1 MRFDIVIVLGVHRSG
16 TSAITKGLELFGVD
30 LGQNLLPANEYNPKG
45 YFEDNQLV
53 DLNDNILRKSGSLWS
68 ALQFLE
74 PADLLGARFEKEQN
88 EAREF
93 LKGKLAQ
100 GTPIGLKDPR
110 LCRTLPFW
118 QKIFEEQGLR
128 VGYLLAYRSPDEVAA
143 SLKKRDDFSIEYGEN
158 LWTSYQVD
166 ALRHLNSK
174 KWLVIKYENL
184 LKKPRRELRRVSEFL
199 GAEWHPEDS
208 KSLEY
213 QKRFLDSS
221 SRHHRKQTRTKER
234 FRFIRTLILGMEL
247 LSQTSNSVCRW
258 SVRAAAEL
266 VFNQMRNDPAFSI
279 VEKRVT
285 WPTRLP
291 SKGFWRRMEDSIRKR
306 RRRWIALI
314 GFDEAWY
321 LKEYPEVGP
330 SGIDPLHHYVEFG
343 FREGRWKSQKSKNR
357 ALEIR
362 EKSPSRTGLLSR
374 LWESLRKGGRKI
386 LARAGFDPKWYLQ
399 EYPDVQA
406 AGLDPFQHFFQLGLQ
421 EGRHKSKK
429 QMEKSKQGEICAG
442 LSAKNKGGSE
452 ALSKFG
458 PRDRGLILFVV
469 HDAHVGGAQHVA
481 RIIAR
486 WLLKATRFQVKFV
499 ILSGGGLV
507 HEFLRIAPVLDLSSF
522 SNANI
527 EEKLMK
533 FLGEEPCVVFINS
546 VVSARFLEYWKSA
559 TPVIAFI
566 HEMGKSLSGFPKE
579 LDLLLKRASVVIAG
593 GNAVRDSLAKLH
605 GWERVSF
612 QTVGA
617 FVEDDIPLFAGSA
630 HSKMEAKR
638 KIGIDEDSFLVVG
651 CGNLISR
658 KSPQE
663 FVRVAGQVVSGTPR
677 KVKFLWVGSGPD
689 LEECQKIAQNLGI
702 EEKVH
707 FVGYQGNIQPFL
719 HAADLFLLPSKEDP
733 FPLVSLYAGLA
744 SCPVICFAQAG
755 GIPDVISRGGGRIVP
770 FGDLEAMAG
779 AVLGYISNE
788 PARNRDGQILRDF
801 VRDQHTVAS
810 GGPNLLHWIREVCH
824 LQPHVS
830 VVVPNYNHAA
840 FLKERLQSI
849 VHQTYQ
855 DFELI
860 LLDDS
865 STDDSCVQLEAW
877 VLKRVGTRLLR
888 NVRNSGS
895 AFGQWQKGF
904 SLAQGSM
911 VWIAEADDS
920 CDPRFLENLVPEFDD
935 RNVFLGYVKSVP
947 IDYQGAKLGD
957 YDELYLNRI
966 NPGRWLKDYR
976 ATDNEEA
983 NQGLGIAN
991 CIPNVSSVLI
1001 RTFQPEAEF
1010 FSIQTGM
1017 KICGDWLF
1025 YLRAMRG
1032 GMVSYCAKPL
1042 NMHRR
1047 HQRSVTVG
1055 TEGTQKYF
1063 SEFCRVREF
1072 VSANYRLEELTE
1084 NRIAKFD
1091 QEEAKRF
1098 KVAEQKPSSTSAN
1111 SRTRLPA
1118 VLFVASDLSPGGG
1131 QMFIIHLANEWA
1143 LRGGRAILLSA
1154 QKYPDHS
1161 QVTAK
1166 INPRV
1171 ALFSKAEMT
1180 VNALVARFGLEIVH
1194 SAIWW
1199 ADDLVRQ
1206 TIGKVGGVPWVVTM
1220 HGCHETLLDHPETDS
1235 RFHEKSMEMLGRV
1248 DAWVYTAEKN
1258 KRLFESHGW
1267 PKKTQRIDNGVAL
1280 EATFGL
1286 TRQSIGLSDS
1296 ALVLCLA
1303 SRAIFEKGWLEA
1315 VAAFKEIHARRKN
1328 VELLLIGEG
1337 PAAESVKKALPPG
1350 VKLLGQVANLQD
1362 YLALAD
1368 IVLLPSYFVG
1378 ESLPLV
1384 LLEAMALGKPFVATS
1399 VGEIPK
1405 LVESEGDAVGVLI
1418 PLVNGRPDINNLVS
1432 GIERLADPKVRQAM
1446 GKNAVARHKREYTL
1460 NIMVDRYNSLYR
1472 KCIANRRVN

>member
-1 MRFDIVIVLGVHRSG
+1 
-16 TSAITKGLELFGVD
+16 
-30 LGQNLLPANEYNPKG
+30 
-45 YFEDNQLV
+45 
-53 DLNDNILRKSGSLWS
+53 
-68 ALQFLE
+68 
-74 PADLLGARFEKEQN
+74 
-88 EAREF
+88 
-93 LKGKLAQ
+93 
-100 GTPIGLKDPR
+100 
-110 LCRTLPFW
+110 
-118 QKIFEEQGLR
+118 
-128 VGYLLAYRSPDEVAA
+128 
-143 SLKKRDDFSIEYGEN
+143 
-158 LWTSYQVD
+158 
-166 ALRHLNSK
+166 
-174 KWLVIKYENL
+174 
-184 LKKPRRELRRVSEFL
+184 
-199 GAEWHPEDS
+199 
-208 KSLEY
+208 
-213 QKRFLDSS
+213 
-221 SRHHRKQTRTKER
+221 
-234 FRFIRTLILGMEL
+234 
-247 LSQTSNSVCRW
+247 
-258 SVRAAAEL
+258 
-266 VFNQMRNDPAFSI
+266 
-279 VEKRVT
+279 
-285 WPTRLP
+285 
-291 SKGFWRRMEDSIRKR
+291 
-306 RRRWIALI
+306 
-314 GFDEAWY
+314 
-321 LKEYPEVGP
+321 
-330 SGIDPLHHYVEFG
+330 
-343 FREGRWKSQKSKNR
+343 
-357 ALEIR
+357 
-362 EKSPSRTGLLSR
+362 
-374 LWESLRKGGRKI
+374 
-386 LARAGFDPKWYLQ
+386 
-399 EYPDVQA
+399 
-406 AGLDPFQHFFQLGLQ
+406 
-421 EGRHKSKK
+421 
-429 QMEKSKQGEICAG
+429 MEKSKQGKICAG
-442 LSAKNKGGSE
+442 LSAKNKGESE

-481 RIIAR
+481 RITAR
-486 WLLKATRFQVKFV
+486 WLLKATRFQVKVV

-507 HEFLRIAPVLDLSSF
+507 NEFLRIAPVLDLSSF
-522 SNANI
+522 STTNI
-527 EEKLMK
+527 EKELMK

-579 LDLLLKRASVVIAG
+579 LDLLCKRASLVIAG

-612 QTVGA
+612 QTLGA
-617 FVEDDIPLFAGSA
+617 FVEDDLPLFAGSA
-630 HSKMEAKR
+630 RSKIEAKR
-638 KIGIDEDSFLVVG
+638 KIGIDEDSFLVMG
-651 CGNLISR
+651 CGVIVSR

-663 FVRVAGQVVSGTPR
+663 FVRVAGQVVSGTSR
-677 KVKFLWVGSGPD
+677 KVKFLWVGGGPD
-689 LEECQKIAQNLGI
+689 LKECQELARNLGL
-702 EEKVH
+702 EENVH
-707 FVGYQGNIQPFL
+707 FVGYQADIQPFL

-755 GIPDVISRGGGRIVP
+755 GIPDVISQGGGRIVP
-770 FGDLEAMAG
+770 FGDLQAMAE
-779 AVLGYISNE
+779 AVLDYVSNE
-788 PARNRDGQILRDF
+788 PARSRDGQFLRDF
-801 VRDQHTVAS
+801 VREQHTVAS
-810 GGPNLLHWIREVCH
+810 GGPSLLHWIREACH
-824 LQPHVS
+824 LRPHVS
-830 VVVPNYNHAA
+830 VVVPSYNHAA
-840 FLKERLQSI
+840 FLEERLQSI
-849 VHQTYQ
+849 AYQTYQ

-865 STDDSCVQLEAW
+865 STDGSCVQLEAW
-877 VLKRVGTRLLR
+877 VLKRVGTRLLH
-888 NVRNSGS
+888 NASNSGS

-904 SLAQGSM
+904 SLARGSM

-947 IDYQGAKLGD
+947 IDSQGAKLGD

-976 ATDNEEA
+976 ATDYEEA

-1010 FSIQTGM
+1010 FSMQSGM

-1047 HQRSVTVG
+1047 HQRSVTG
-1055 TEGTQKYF
+1055 GIEGTQKYF

-1091 QEEAKRF
+1091 QEEAMRF
-1098 KVAEQKPSSTSAN
+1098 KVAEQKPSSTSAH

-1131 QMFIIHLANEWA
+1131 QMFIIRLANEWA

-1166 INPRV
+1166 ISPRV
-1171 ALFSKAEMT
+1171 ALFSKSQTT
-1180 VNALVARFGLEIVH
+1180 VSALVDRFRLELVH

-1199 ADDLVRQ
+1199 ADDLVRE
-1206 TIGKVGGVPWVVTM
+1206 TIGEVGGVPWFVTM
-1220 HGCHETLLDHPETDS
+1220 HGCHETLLDYPGADPQ
-1235 RFHEKSMEMLGRV
+1235 FHHKIKEMLNRV
-1248 DAWVYTAEKN
+1248 DAWVYTATKN
-1258 KRLFESHGW
+1258 QRLFQKYGW
-1267 PKKTQRIDNGVAL
+1267 PAITQRIDNGVDV
-1280 EATFGL
+1280 EAVSGL
-1286 TRQSIGLSDS
+1286 NRQSIGLSDS
-1296 ALVLCLA
+1296 ALILCLA
-1303 SRAIFEKGWLEA
+1303 SRALFEKGWLES
-1315 VAAFKEIHARRKN
+1315 VAALEKIRTRGEN

-1337 PAAESVKKALPPG
+1337 PAAESIKKAMPPG

-1362 YLALAD
+1362 YMALAD

-1384 LLEAMALGKPFVATS
+1384 LLEAMALGKPFVATA

-1405 LVESEGDAVGVLI
+1405 LVESEGNAAGILI
-1418 PLVNGRPDINNLVS
+1418 PLVTGRPDINDLVS
-1432 GIERLADPKVRQAM
+1432 GIERLADPKVRQVM
-1446 GKNAVARHKREYTL
+1446 GKNALARHKSGYTL